1 MFMQGLAILSTNFL
15 LNRVTSLE
23 GPFNSHR
30 DWYSVQANAATV
42 GVNWGFSFVF
52 FSYPG
57 LRSADRSIIL
67 IAHSTAEKE
76 QWMSRVGKQLVIGRS
91 SVMIDDDD
99 YDWSHIEACKA
110 ASHDPND
117 PGDCTCILD
126 LKLFQGT

>member
-1 MFMQGLAILSTNFL
+1 MQGLAILSTNFL

-99 YDWSHIEACKA
+99 YD
-110 ASHDPND
+110 
-117 PGDCTCILD
+117 
-126 LKLFQGT
+126 